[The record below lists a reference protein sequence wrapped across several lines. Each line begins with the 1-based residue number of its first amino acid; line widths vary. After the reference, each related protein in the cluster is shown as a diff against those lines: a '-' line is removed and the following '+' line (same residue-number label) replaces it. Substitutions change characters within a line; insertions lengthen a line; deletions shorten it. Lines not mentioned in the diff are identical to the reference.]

1 MNVSLYKWRIFQI
14 FILASVVVLGVLLL
28 EVLTRH
34 YWLMFFMW
42 LILPLVQIWADTHSI
57 KSNISAGMFAAIRKI
72 LLVCAIFLSLINLN
86 NYEKIRHSVGYQ
98 FIDSYLVV
106 KSYECES
113 PENAFGFPEGSPP
126 SVCFIEKL
134 TNVSWYSRVFLYLSE
149 WLFMLL
155 VIAIPSIIAINK
167 PVTFTDKDE
176 DI

>member
-1 MNVSLYKWRIFQI
+1 MNVSLYKWRVFQI
-14 FILASVVVLGVLLL
+14 FIFASLVILGFLLL
-28 EVLTRH
+28 EVLNRH
-34 YWLMFFMW
+34 YWLMFFIW
-42 LILPLVQIWADTHSI
+42 LILPPVQLWNDTYSI
-57 KSNISAGMFAAIRKI
+57 KSNLDPGMVTAIRK
-72 LLVCAIFLSLINLN
+72 LLLACAIVLSLINLN

-113 PENAFGFPEGSPP
+113 PENALGFPEGSPP
-126 SVCFIEKL
+126 SVCYVEKL

-155 VIAIPSIIAINK
+155 VIAIPSIVAISK
-167 PVTFTDKDE
+167 PLTFTDKHE